1 MSFFSDDDIEQAIRS
16 MGEVPDGLIDNTG
29 YVDLFAAHIEAIKS
43 LDIEDE
49 ESRLTY
55 MMRVINMIGDPSAED
70 FEVRSVENITCMT
83 FHIVNLLQIGSM
95 MKDDFTKMYTDSLEN
110 EVLPKLIEDQG
121 AMPYWNS

>member
-1 MSFFSDDDIEQAIRS
+1 MSFFSDDDIQQAIKN

-29 YVDLFAAHIEAIKS
+29 YVNLFAAHIEAIKC

-95 MKDDFTKMYTDSLEN
+95 MKNDFTKMYVDSLEN

-121 AMPYWNS
+121 AMPYWNN

>member
-1 MSFFSDDDIEQAIRS
+1 MSFFSDDDIEQAIRN

-49 ESRLTY
+49 QSRLTY

-95 MKDDFTKMYTDSLEN
+95 MKDDFTKMYIDSLEN